1 MRHYDIMVVLRF
13 GMVLDA
19 HLKTWWCKQWD
30 QDGPRH
36 HLGALTV
43 PGRCSVGCLQGLWC
57 AGQVPTLLE
66 SPGYGLF
73 ISAMSYDGAGIDQ
86 NIDFLLQLRNKMS
99 GSDHSRGVPHMA
111 IVNGKTMSFSV
122 ESSVKGP
129 PHRPD
134 AGWRWQDHK
143 RWDHTGGL
151 FPTHPVVV
159 DDHFSVAE
167 KDGQKMM
174 FYRGS
179 RLFWETS
186 IYDQRNFTTSLRGF
200 QCQVWVDIWLPGLLH
215 DLNHYLSKL

>member
-1 MRHYDIMVVLRF
+1 M
-13 GMVLDA
+13 
-19 HLKTWWCKQWD
+19 
-30 QDGPRH
+30 GPRWTKAPFGCTDCARKMFCGLPSRPLMCRTGTDTFGVSWVRTFH
-36 HLGALTV
+36 QCNV
-43 PGRCSVGCLQGLWC
+43 PWRC
-57 AGQVPTLLE
+57 
-66 SPGYGLF
+66 GYGSKHEF
-73 ISAMSYDGAGIDQ
+73 PTTVAKQ
-86 NIDFLLQLRNKMS
+86 N
-99 GSDHSRGVPHMA
+99 GWVWRGVPHMA

-122 ESSVKGP
+122 GSSGCFQT
-129 PHRPD
+129 HRPD